1 MIRRFK
7 TWLYN
12 KFLPRET
19 KDLYLS
25 DMQKLLAANAAQKE
39 EIKRMQAY
47 IDGLQYALR
56 NGVRVTIKNNEVVR

>member
-7 TWLYN
+7 LWLYH

-19 KDLYLS
+19 KELYLK
-25 DMQKLLAANAAQKE
+25 DINQLLAANAAQKE
-39 EIKRMQAY
+39 EIKRLQAY

-56 NGVRVTIKNNEVVR
+56 NGVRVTIKNEGAK

>member
-7 TWLYN
+7 MWLYR
-12 KFLPRET
+12 KFLPWET
-19 KDLYLS
+19 KEMYLA
-25 DMQKLLAANAAQKE
+25 DIQKLLAANAAQKE